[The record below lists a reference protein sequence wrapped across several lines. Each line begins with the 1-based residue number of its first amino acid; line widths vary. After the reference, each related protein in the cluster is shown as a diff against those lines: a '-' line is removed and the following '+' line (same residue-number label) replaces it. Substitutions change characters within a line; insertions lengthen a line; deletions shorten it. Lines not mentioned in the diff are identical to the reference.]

1 MSIGF
6 SGVSWDFMG
15 FMGFSGFNGNIY
27 IYNAIYPSVN
37 IQKAMENHLFN

>member
-27 IYNAIYPSVN
+27 NAIYPSVN